1 MLITKSKFL
10 YLGGVLVL
18 SALMAVRASAEQLDA
33 ASGTL
38 VSAEFCSTVTGALA
52 GGAAAPAPAVPVT
65 AGANSDEQPAE
76 PKPLN
81 PVRKSCAGG
90 QVRMVVGITP
100 ADALGNPASHRHFGH
115 TIMDKVPL
123 TVVLDLDPA
132 VRLDFSTLLEHGVI
146 GFAGSDF
153 TLYKA
158 ADGEPPAVSIVGPL
172 AKEGRQVYVVNLIVQ
187 TAVFKPSV
195 VFNLDLR
202 YATAMLPDGKTP
214 NWMPLTTPDFLVSKM
229 TVVDN
234 GTELLEGD
242 LSERGERLPWPAL
255 SALALG
261 AILMVLHSAVRLVK
275 WFSRVRPR
283 KVIAPNR
290 RAWLVFDSN
299 YKEAKSSG
307 LKVKHLKACA
317 HALRVYLASLP
328 QLAHI
333 DALTGTEISAQ
344 FPDADP
350 TQLAT
355 IVRVI
360 TVFEEEIFA
369 AGADRSSETPVGL
382 SEAELE
388 RLFND
393 IESLVP
399 RTWDSKE

>member
-10 YLGGVLVL
+10 YIGGILLL
-18 SALMAVRASAEQLDA
+18 SALLAVRASAEPLDS
-33 ASGTL
+33 ASGSL
-38 VSAEFCSTVTGALA
+38 ASSELCSTVAGALA
-52 GGAAAPAPAVPVT
+52 GGTVAQAPAVT
-65 AGANSDEQPAE
+65 AAAGASSDEQPAE

-81 PVRKSCAGG
+81 PVRKSCASD

-132 VRLDFSTLLEHGVI
+132 VRLDFSTLVERGVI

-158 ADGEPPAVSIVGPL
+158 AVGEPPAVSIVGPL
-172 AKEGRQVYVVNLIVQ
+172 ERQGRQIYIINLIVQ

-202 YATAMLPDGKTP
+202 YATALLPDGKTP

-234 GTELLEGD
+234 GTELQEGD

-261 AILMVLHSAVRLVK
+261 AVLMLLHSSVRLVK
-275 WFSRVRPR
+275 WFSRIRPR

-290 RAWLVFDSN
+290 RAWNVFDSN
-299 YKEAKSSG
+299 YKEAKDGG

-317 HALRVYLASLP
+317 HALRVYLATLP
-328 QLAHI
+328 QYAQI
-333 DALTGTEISAQ
+333 DALTITEIGVQ
-344 FPDADP
+344 FPDADA
-350 TQLAT
+350 TELAT

-360 TVFEEEIFA
+360 TAFENEIFA
-369 AGADRSSETPVGL
+369 GGADRSSETPVGL
-382 SEAELE
+382 SEADLE
-388 RLFND
+388 QLLND